1 MSRVGQAI
9 INIPNGVEVKKIDNK
24 FLVKGSKGELS
35 APLNEVVDVTI
46 NEKVIKVE
54 LKENNVKNKAL
65 WGTTRALINNAVQG
79 VSVGFEK
86 EMEIVG
92 VGYRGTLQG
101 KNLIL
106 NLGLSH
112 PVEVL
117 VPDYINIKM
126 DGNTKF
132 TISSP
137 DKQKL
142 GEFAAMIRSKR
153 PPEPFKGK
161 GVRYSNEFILKKE
174 GKKK

>member
-54 LKENNVKNKAL
+54 LKDNNLKNKAL

-86 EMEIVG
+86 EMEIFG

-101 KNLIL
+101 KKLIL